1 MIFPCSIYPKYENRT
16 DWDGIEEHQFIFI
29 IAHTDLE

>member
-1 MIFPCSIYPKYENRT
+1 MAKNGKLAPFVSTYL
-16 DWDGIEEHQFIFI
+16 DGIEEHQFIFI

>member
-1 MIFPCSIYPKYENRT
+1 MAKNGKLAPFVST
-16 DWDGIEEHQFIFI
+16 DLDGIEEHQFIFI